1 MKDRLNPQPAGLVW
15 TARKEVPARTYMS
28 CDARK
33 DNDSVYNAAT
43 GGKYKVICGQ
53 DVDAG
58 DIGYVG
64 GVSFEEGMD
73 ACDATAKC
81 KDVALSTATAIRKV
95 RLPRWGGFGPVISF
109 QKPPCPAW
117 VTRMVESCIL
127 PPAATLSRYNVS
139 KTTLEEI

>member
-1 MKDRLNPQPAGLVW
+1 MKDRLNPQQPAGLVW
-15 TARKEVPARTYMS
+15 TARKEVPARTYLS

-95 RLPRWGGFGPVISF
+95 RLGWVWTGYLIPEAPLSCV
-109 QKPPCPAW
+109 
-117 VTRMVESCIL
+117 VTRMMESCIL